1 MSQNYL
7 WKVSYSY
14 RTGLLSGWQHKSRV
28 FTNKVEAMKFANQ
41 MENSKHAR
49 GVRFSKWHG

>member
-14 RTGLLSGWQHKSRV
+14 RTGLLSGWKFQSKV
-28 FTNKVEAMKFANQ
+28 FTNKLEAMKFANQ

-49 GVRFSKWHG
+49 GVKFSKWHG

>member
-14 RTGLLSGWQHKSRV
+14 RIGLLSGWQHKSRV
-28 FTNKVEAMKFANQ
+28 FTNKLEAMKFANQ
-41 MENSKHAR
+41 MENSKNAR
-49 GVRFSKWHG
+49 DVKFSKWHG